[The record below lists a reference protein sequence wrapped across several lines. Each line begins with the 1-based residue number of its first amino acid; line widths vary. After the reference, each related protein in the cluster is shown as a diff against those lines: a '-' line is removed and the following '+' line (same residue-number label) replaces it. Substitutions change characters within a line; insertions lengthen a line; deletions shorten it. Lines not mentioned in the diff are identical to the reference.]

1 MAIRQ
6 ALIIIL
12 LTVFS
17 ILRAVSAI
25 LQAIF
30 AILQAI
36 SAILRAVFSALR
48 AISAILQAT
57 MGHTESI
64 RLPILTAAY
73 LFAILPFVRAMPSE
87 ELGAIW
93 GPKTCT
99 SSSFCATPTAKTVNI
114 YKNNDHDCGS
124 IEQFY

>member
-1 MAIRQ
+1 MAIGQ

-17 ILRAVSAI
+17 
-25 LQAIF
+25 
-30 AILQAI
+30 
-36 SAILRAVFSALR
+36 ILRAVFSALR

-87 ELGAIW
+87 ELGAIR
-93 GPKTCT
+93 GPKNLH
-99 SSSFCATPTAKTVNI
+99 K
-114 YKNNDHDCGS
+114 
-124 IEQFY
+124 